1 MLRKKAG
8 KEGVKL
14 GESTSTGS
22 TNQIKS
28 NPLIQKALGG
38 PKIDLSKF
46 PLNKESINK

>member
-14 GESTSTGS
+14 DEAASTGS
-22 TNQIKS
+22 TTQIKP
-28 NPLIQKALGG
+28 NPLIQKAFGG